1 MNISAT
7 NLILF
12 DTHQELYCV
21 NGGCKPWSLSDSG
34 NNWDLE
40 AAAGTHVYKSVLNG
54 FKKYN
59 FWLVTRVSPPTA
71 VAFQTTR
78 VRAPYIATLGVL
90 FINIRGNNGL
100 WLVKCHSYTPLIGH
114 EKYRSSLIDSDL
126 RVIFRGT
133 FVQNMLNVSVLEVM
147 KKTNIYLLPKLW
159 FSLLFTLR
167 S

>member
-78 VRAPYIATLGVL
+78 VQAPYIATHGVL

-133 FVQNMLNVSVLEVM
+133 FV
-147 KKTNIYLLPKLW
+147 
-159 FSLLFTLR
+159 
-167 S
+167 